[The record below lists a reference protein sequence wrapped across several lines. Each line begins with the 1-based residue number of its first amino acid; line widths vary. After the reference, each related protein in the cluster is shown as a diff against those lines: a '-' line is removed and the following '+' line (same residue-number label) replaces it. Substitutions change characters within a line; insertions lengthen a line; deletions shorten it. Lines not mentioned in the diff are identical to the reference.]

1 MPGLEVTRKASFWL
15 PLCLTKDSTREEQLI
30 AKILPCSCPELF
42 FSLPAASWNVPQDR
56 GGPEHDSSLLG
67 RQAVQ
72 SYHLFPPKPSL
83 ENQESGLPEN
93 KRTVDAFFGFG
104 YFVFFFNN
112 IFGVVVV
119 VVVLFCFVVL
129 VQSNVT
135 NSQSYR

>member
-93 KRTVDAFFGFG
+93 KRTVHAFFLGLVIL
-104 YFVFFFNN
+104 YFFLI
-112 IFGVVVV
+112 IFL
-119 VVVLFCFVVL
+119 VLVLLLLCCFVL
-129 VQSNVT
+129 LF
-135 NSQSYR
+135 